1 MRPGCFTIIIVGL
14 VVLVCAGMC
23 QAQAQEA
30 APLKVGL
37 ATVDITPEGSVFMA
51 GFAGRKKPSEGVYKE
66 LAATCVVFD
75 NGETRMGIMAI
86 DVLKLGM
93 EHVEAVRETAQKLG
107 IPPEQM
113 MLNGSHTHCGPHLWH
128 KTTVES
134 GYSQVFM
141 EKVCSLIEPAV
152 ADLQPATLDFAM
164 GSSTMA
170 VNRRQLN
177 AEGKSIGMRPEP
189 RGPID
194 MDVPVLRVLTPEGK
208 VRVVIFGYAC
218 HPTTM
223 GGYLIGPDFP
233 GYARDWIA
241 AAYPECLPMYLQGCG
256 GDIKPRYVRLRAPY
270 TDANKPPGVFGY
282 VLLAEPLDTV
292 KEIGHE
298 LGRAVVCATCVPC
311 RPLEPIL
318 RGAHEFALLPLKKK
332 EPTRD
337 AHQTEVQALRIG
349 DLYIIGMNGEVCV
362 DIGLR
367 IKRELPDL
375 TTWVNGYTNRRLGYI
390 VAAKTMPEEGYEVK
404 CSPFDERAEEPLVAK
419 AVELARRVA
428 ADQ

>member
-1 MRPGCFTIIIVGL
+1 
-14 VVLVCAGMC
+14 
-23 QAQAQEA
+23 
-30 APLKVGL
+30 
-37 ATVDITPEGSVFMA
+37 VDITPAGSVYMA
-51 GFAGRKKPSEGVYKE
+51 GFSGRKKPSEGVYKE
-66 LAATCVVFD
+66 LVATCVVFD

-86 DVLKLGM
+86 DVLKVGM
-93 EHVEAVRETAQKLG
+93 EHVEAVREIAEKFG

-113 MLNGSHTHCGPHLWH
+113 MLNSSHTHCGPHLWT
-128 KTTVES
+128 KKNVEG
-134 GYSQVFM
+134 GYPQVFM
-141 EKVCSLIEPAV
+141 EKICSLVEPAV
-152 ADLQPATLDFAM
+152 ADLQPATLDFTI
-164 GSSTMA
+164 GSSSMA

-177 AEGKSIGMRPEP
+177 AEGKCIGMRPEP

-194 MDVPVLRVLTPEGK
+194 MDVPILRVLTPEGQ
-208 VRVVIFGYAC
+208 VRAVIFGYAC

-241 AAYPECLPMYLQGCG
+241 AAYPDCLPVYLQGCA
-256 GDIKPRYVRLRAPY
+256 GDIKPRY
-270 TDANKPPGVFGY
+270 TKPNGRFGY
-282 VLLAEPLDTV
+282 VLLEKPLETV

-318 RGAHEFALLPLKKK
+318 RGVHEFALLPLKKP

-337 AHQTEVQALRIG
+337 AHETEVQVLRIG

-367 IKRELPDL
+367 IKRELSDL
-375 TTWVNGYTNRRLGYI
+375 TTWVNGYTNRRLAYI
-390 VAAKTMPEEGYEVK
+390 VTAKQMPEAGYEVK
-404 CSPFDERAEEPLVAK
+404 CSPFDERAEDVLVAK
-419 AVELARRVA
+419 AIELTRQLAEN
-428 ADQ
+428 

>member
-1 MRPGCFTIIIVGL
+1 MRPGYFTAIVVGL
-14 VVLVCAGMC
+14 LVVCAVMC
-23 QAQAQEA
+23 QAQAQEPT
-30 APLKVGL
+30 PLKVGL

-51 GFAGRKKPSEGVYKE
+51 GFSGRKKPSEGVYKE
-66 LAATCVVFD
+66 LTASCVVFD
-75 NGETRMGIMAI
+75 NGETRTGIMAI

-93 EHVEAVRETAQKLG
+93 EHVEAVRETAEKFG

-113 MLNGSHTHCGPHLWH
+113 MLNGSHTHCGPDLWH
-128 KTTVES
+128 KANVES
-134 GYSQVFM
+134 GYAKFFM
-141 EKVCSLIEPAV
+141 EKICSLIEPAV
-152 ADLQPATLDFAM
+152 ADLQPAKLDFTI

-177 AEGKSIGMRPEP
+177 PEGKCIGMRPEP

-194 MDVPVLRVLTPEGK
+194 MDVPVLRVLTPEGE
-208 VRVVIFGYAC
+208 VRAVIFGYAC

-241 AAYPECLPMYLQGCG
+241 AAYPDCLPVFLQGCG
-256 GDIKPRYVRLRAPY
+256 GDIKPRYVRLQAPY
-270 TDANKPPGVFGY
+270 NDADKAPGYFGY
-282 VLLAEPLDTV
+282 VLLEEPLDAV
-292 KEIGHE
+292 KEMGHE
-298 LGRAVVCATCVPC
+298 LGRAVVTAACVPC
-311 RPLEPIL
+311 RPLEPVL
-318 RGAHEFALLPLKKK
+318 AGAHEFALLPLKKK

-337 AHQTEVQALRIG
+337 AHETEVQALRIG

-367 IKRELPDL
+367 IKRELADL
-375 TTWVNGYTNRRLGYI
+375 TTWVNGYTNRRLAYI
-390 VAAKTMPEEGYEVK
+390 VAAKTMPEEGYEVRV
-404 CSPFDERAEEPLVAK
+404 SPFDERAEEPLVAK

-428 ADQ
+428 AGR

>member
-1 MRPGCFTIIIVGL
+1 LAL
-14 VVLVCAGMC
+14 VLCLSAGAC
-23 QAQAQEA
+23 HAQAQADTT
-30 APLKVGL
+30 LKVGI
-37 ATVDITPEGSVFMA
+37 ATVDITPEGPVFMA
-51 GFAGRKKPSEGVYKE
+51 GFSGRKKPSEGVYKE
-66 LAATCVVFD
+66 LTASCVVFD

-86 DVLKLGM
+86 DVLKIGM
-93 EHVEAVRETAQKLG
+93 EHVEAVREVAQKFD

-113 MLNGSHTHCGPHLWH
+113 MLNPQHTHCGPHLWH
-128 KTTVES
+128 KQTIES
-134 GYSQVFM
+134 GYTQVFM
-141 EKVCSLIEPAV
+141 EKICGLIEPAV
-152 ADLQPATLDFAM
+152 ADLQPATLDFTI
-164 GSSTMA
+164 GSSSMA

-177 AEGKSIGMRPEP
+177 AEGKCIGMRPEP
-189 RGPID
+189 RGSID

-223 GGYLIGPDFP
+223 SGYLIGPDFP

-241 AAYPECLPMYLQGCG
+241 AAYPDCLPMYLQGCA

-270 TDANKPPGVFGY
+270 TDANKPPGSFGY
-282 VLLAEPLDTV
+282 VLLEEPLDTV

-311 RPLEPIL
+311 RPLEPVL
-318 RGAHEFALLPLKKK
+318 RGVHEFALLPLKKP

-337 AHQTEVQALRIG
+337 AHETEVQVLRIG

-367 IKRELPDL
+367 IKRELSDL

-390 VAAKTMPEEGYEVK
+390 VAAKQMPEEGYEVR
-404 CSPFDERAEEPLVAK
+404 CSPFDERAEDVLVAK
-419 AVELARRVA
+419 AVELARRA
-428 ADQ
+428 AGK